1 MKESFLSDA
10 KKIINAP
17 YDLYKIFRV
26 YTIHLQYLIGQANL
40 EQVRQLG
47 RVQLALEVI
56 HLAILDLHK
65 AVGDLQL
72 QVFDIQIRCV
82 VFKHFV
88 TLRGR
93 GGRWHRGELTCWNYL
108 LINYCEGFPP
118 PANHSH
124 DQF

>member
-72 QVFDIQIRCV
+72 QVFYIQIRGV
-82 VFKHFV
+82 VFEHLV
-88 TLRGR
+88 TL
-93 GGRWHRGELTCWNYL
+93 L
-108 LINYCEGFPP
+108 LIT
-118 PANHSH
+118 
-124 DQF
+124 